1 MKIDAPALVKWI
13 SAKIV
18 ATFFCLLASTAIAQA
33 ESYFSEPVYV
43 TLRESDQIA
52 RFPGKV
58 IWDGGPKMLYTSV
71 TPNGKIVVASSPKEG
86 SVYIFDAHNGKQL
99 SNITTD
105 KAAKGLKV
113 SPDGEQVYVCN
124 EGANTVSIVN
134 LAQKKVVKTISVGNM
149 PHNIR
154 FSDDGKKAYVT
165 LQGAAGLAVIDT
177 EKQVMTHVIA
187 TEGLATPHN
196 IDLSKDGKMAFIR
209 DTSNQVG
216 VLDLTTGK
224 MKKIIPVGQGHAGI
238 DVTPDGKWVFTGAIA
253 DDVVTVINAKT
264 LSVVKSIKVGFGPH
278 GVRASAD
285 NRYLYVAVTADD
297 SFVVIDIKSME
308 VVKTYPLT
316 SFPFW
321 VAVNGNP

>member
-1 MKIDAPALVKWI
+1 MKTTVTGCFKVMPKKLTSIFL
-13 SAKIV
+13 
-18 ATFFCLLASTAIAQA
+18 CLLTSTTIAQA
-33 ESYFSEPVYV
+33 ASYFSEPAYV

-52 RFPGKV
+52 KFPGEI
-58 IWDGGPKMLYTSV
+58 IWNGGPKMLYTSI
-71 TPNGKIVVASSPKEG
+71 TPNGKTVVASSPKEG
-86 SVYIFDAHNGKQL
+86 SMYIFDALTGKQL
-99 SNITTD
+99 GNIATGN
-105 KAAKGLKV
+105 AAKGLKI
-113 SPDGEQVYVCN
+113 SPNGKEVYVCN
-124 EGANTVSIVN
+124 EGTNTVSIVD
-134 LAQKKVVKTISVGNM
+134 LAQKKVIKTINVGKM
-149 PHNIR
+149 PHNVR

-177 EKQVMTHVIA
+177 VQQVVTHVIA
-187 TEGLATPHN
+187 TVGIDTPHN
-196 IDLSKDGKMAFIR
+196 LDLSKDGKTAFIR

-216 VLDLTTGK
+216 VLELATGK
-224 MKKIIPVGQGHAGI
+224 MKKIIPAGQGHAGI

-253 DDVVTVINAKT
+253 DDVVTVIDTKT
-264 LSVVKSIKVGFGPH
+264 LAVVKSIKVGFGPH